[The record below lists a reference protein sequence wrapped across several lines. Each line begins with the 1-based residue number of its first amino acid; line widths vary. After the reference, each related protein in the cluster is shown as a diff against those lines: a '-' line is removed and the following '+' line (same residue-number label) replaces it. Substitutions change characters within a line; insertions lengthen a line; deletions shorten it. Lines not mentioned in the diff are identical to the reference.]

1 MKIVKPYSLQKA
13 INLLLIAIVC
23 HKSIFQRTY
32 WFCQKNREIQFPN
45 PSCKTKGEE
54 KLNTKNKNIHDST

>member
-13 INLLLIAIVC
+13 INLLLIVIVC
-23 HKSIFQRTY
+23 HNSLLP
-32 WFCQKNREIQFPN
+32 KNREIQFPN

-54 KLNTKNKNIHDST
+54 KLNTKKKNIHDST